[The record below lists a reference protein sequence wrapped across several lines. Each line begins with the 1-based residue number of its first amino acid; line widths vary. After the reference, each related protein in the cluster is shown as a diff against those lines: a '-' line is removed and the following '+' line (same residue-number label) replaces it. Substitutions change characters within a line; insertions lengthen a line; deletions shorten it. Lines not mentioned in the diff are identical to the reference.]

1 MKLDQ
6 AFGIHEQ
13 ALKLRGYR
21 SEVLASN
28 LANADTPGYKARDMD
43 FAQVLRGE
51 QHKAPQ
57 LTATNARHISTGG
70 PAIAQ
75 GVPLAYRIP
84 LQPSTD
90 GNTVDAEQE
99 QMAFSRNAM
108 EYQATLGFI
117 DGRIKGLMSAIR
129 GD

>member
-13 ALKLRGYR
+13 ALKLRAYR

-43 FAQVLRGE
+43 FAQILRGE

-57 LTATNARHISTGG
+57 LAATNARHISSGG

-75 GVPLAYRIP
+75 DVPLGYRIP

-108 EYQATLGFI
+108 EYQASLSFI
-117 DGRIKGLMSAIR
+117 DGRIKGLLSAIR